1 MDQDSLSRYVE
12 RSQDLIKNSPQMD
25 EQNTRRKIIEPF
37 LEILGWDML
46 TKEVELEYPVTM
58 GSGTKKVDYALML
71 EETPVVFVEAKGVD
85 STVTDSHRDQLRS
98 YLRQTGVNWGLLTNG
113 KEFEVL
119 KRKTGGTRPEEISL
133 GTFPLGE
140 LPQKT
145 RILQALFRDSIDTG
159 ESEEIAKQIESS
171 RRAANKL
178 RQNKERISSQII
190 QLITDEIGES
200 VSQTIEDGAKQF
212 IDVLAV
218 TLEEQEKEEIPFTP
232 ETVPKGSKSTSSGS
246 GWTPS
251 EGANAVQGTI
261 SRNQL
266 SGDDDDLVAVFPS
279 KKSGVPF
286 LKENN
291 AWGFVRIGQNPDYV
305 AMYVSEDVQKVKYVA
320 RVKDMVSP
328 ENADLARPL
337 DFYSESASE
346 DEQAGFD
353 PSKKV
358 VVFEEGSLYEL
369 SDPIP
374 FKNEWIQSLRYTTL
388 GEFKRAESTD
398 DIF

>member
-1 MDQDSLSRYVE
+1 MDQRKLSNYVE
-12 RSQDLIKNSPQMD
+12 QSQHLINDSPQMD

-37 LEILGWDML
+37 LELLGWDML

-85 STVTDSHRDQLRS
+85 STIAVTHRDQLRS

-119 KRKTGGTRPEEISL
+119 KRKTEGNRPDEVSIGKFEL
-133 GTFPLGE
+133 EE
-140 LPQKT
+140 LPEKS
-145 RILQALFRDSIDTG
+145 RVLQAISRESIDTG
-159 ESEEIAKQIESS
+159 ESEEIAKQIETS
-171 RRAANKL
+171 RRAANTL
-178 RQNKERISSQII
+178 RQNKEQISSQIT
-190 QLITDEIGES
+190 QLVTDEIGEA

-212 IDVLAV
+212 VDVLAV
-218 TLEEQEKEEIPFTP
+218 TLEAQEQEGISFTP
-232 ETVPKGSKSTSSGS
+232 EAVPMRSASTGN
-246 GWTPS
+246 GWES
-251 EGANAVQGTI
+251 AEGANAVQGTI
-261 SRNQL
+261 SRKQL

-279 KKSGVPF
+279 KKSGIPF

-291 AWGFVRIGQNPDYV
+291 AWGFVRIGQNPKYV

-320 RVKDMVSP
+320 KVKKIATP
-328 ENADLARPL
+328 ENANLARPL
-337 DFYSESASE
+337 DFYSGSASE

-358 VVFEEGSLYEL
+358 VVFEDESLYEL

-374 FKNEWIQSLRYTTL
+374 FKNEWIQSLRYTSL
-388 GEFKRAESTD
+388 EEFKDAEVTD

>member
-1 MDQDSLSRYVE
+1 MDQGELFNYVE
-12 RSQDLIKNSPQMD
+12 RSQELIKNSPQMD

-37 LEILGWDML
+37 LELLGWDML
-46 TKEVELEYPVTM
+46 TEEVELEYPVPM
-58 GSGTKKVDYALML
+58 GSGTKKVDYAMML
-71 EETPVVFVEAKGVD
+71 EDTPVVFVEAKGVD
-85 STVTDSHRDQLRS
+85 STITDSHRDQLRS

-113 KEFEVL
+113 REFEVL
-119 KRKTGGTRPEEISL
+119 KRKTEGNRPDEISL
-133 GTFPLGE
+133 GTFQLQE
-140 LPQKT
+140 LPEKS
-145 RILQALFRDSIDTG
+145 RILQAISRESIDTG
-159 ESEEIAKQIESS
+159 ESEEIAKQIETS

-178 RQNKERISSQII
+178 RQNKDRISSQIT
-190 QLITDEIGES
+190 QLISDEIGEA

-212 IDVLAV
+212 VDVLAV
-218 TLEEQEKEEIPFTP
+218 TLEEQEQEEVPFAP
-232 ETVPKGSKSTSSGS
+232 ESVSTQSASTAKG
-246 GWTPS
+246 WVPS

-261 SRNQL
+261 SREQL

-291 AWGFVRIGQNPDYV
+291 AWGFVRIGQNPEYV

-320 RVKDMVSP
+320 KVKDVVSP
-328 ENADLARPL
+328 ENANLARPL
-337 DFYSESASE
+337 DFYNESASE

-358 VVFEEGSLYEL
+358 VIFEDETLYEL

-374 FKNEWIQSLRYTTL
+374 FKNEWIQSLRYTRL
-388 GEFKRAESTD
+388 GDFKNAEVTD